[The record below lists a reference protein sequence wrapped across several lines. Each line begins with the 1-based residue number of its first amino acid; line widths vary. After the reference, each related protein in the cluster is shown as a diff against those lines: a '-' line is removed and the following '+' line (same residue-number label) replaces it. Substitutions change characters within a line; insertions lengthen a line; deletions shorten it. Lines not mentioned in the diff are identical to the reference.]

1 MQYSISPS
9 INMKIQIKNKG
20 GNLLFQMTIHIIL
33 VVLIFGMF
41 FASATQRVNSRDV
54 KQQVFEKQLALM
66 IDSAEQGMIFKIPK
80 VNRNGVVNSIEIRDG
95 RIFAYISG
103 LSVSKGYPY
112 FTKYNLE
119 LNSDVDYF
127 YIKVI

>member
-1 MQYSISPS
+1 MLYQ
-9 INMKIQIKNKG
+9 
-20 GNLLFQMTIHIIL
+20 LTIHL
-33 VVLIFGMF
+33 VLIALIFGMF
-41 FASATQRVNSRDV
+41 FASATQRVNSRDI
-54 KQQVFEKQLALM
+54 KQQVFEKQLSLM

-112 FTKYNLE
+112 FTKYNIE